1 MLMPEPYASKHDGFL
16 DHYHRTRERRIIG
29 IGREVAAKRKD
40 GTEFP
45 IELAVG
51 EVEFDQRTR
60 FTGFIRDITRLKEA
74 ELALRDSLERE
85 HELQSEFHHISRLSA
100 MGEMAATL
108 AHELNQPL
116 TAVIN
121 YVQATRRLLQSG
133 APAAQAKVPELVGK
147 AVDQAHRA
155 GEIISHLRS
164 FVTRGE
170 SSRVSVD
177 VNAVVREACDLA
189 LVGAKSQGVDVTLAL
204 ADDLPLVSMDRVQI
218 QQVIV
223 NLVRNSIDALQDCE
237 TRAIEIRSSRI
248 DPANVA
254 IAVADTG
261 PGLDP
266 EIAAKL
272 FQPFNTSK
280 KTGMGIGLSVCR
292 SIVQEH
298 GGTIDAAPNPGGGV
312 VFSVVLP
319 VEA

>member
-1 MLMPEPYASKHDGFL
+1 MPEPYASKHDGYL

-51 EVEFDQRTR
+51 EVKFDQRTR
-60 FTGFIRDITRLKEA
+60 FTGFIRDITRIKDA

-85 HELQSEFHHISRLSA
+85 RELQTEFHHVSRLSA

-133 APAAQAKVPELVGK
+133 GPAAQAKVPELVGK

-155 GEIISHLRS
+155 GEIISHLRG

-170 SSRVSVD
+170 SARVSVD
-177 VNAVVREACDLA
+177 VNAVVGEACDLA
-189 LVGAKSQGVDVTLAL
+189 LVGAKAQGIDVTLAL
-204 ADDLPLVSMDRVQI
+204 ADDLPLASMDRVQI

-223 NLVRNSIDALQDCE
+223 NLVRNSIDALQECE
-237 TRAIEIRSSRI
+237 TRAIEIRTSRI
-248 DPANVA
+248 DPAYVA

-292 SIVQEH
+292 SIVLEH
-298 GGTIDAAPNPGGGV
+298 GGTIDASPNPGGGV